1 MWGGRGRCCWPRW
14 PMVAAALA
22 PAAAQPQPKAN
33 DIGITDSEIRIA
45 VVADV
50 DNPVVPALFKSGVD
64 AVQAWAKTVN
74 QQGGIAGRKVVV
86 DFIDSRLS
94 PNDARNAL
102 ITACSQDFA
111 LVGTEALF
119 ITNVSDLETCNNVQG
134 QPVGIPDLSGIA
146 TLGRALFAGDLL
158 PQQRRRR
165 PRDQGRPPAD
175 VHRGAGR
182 LPLLRQDEQGSPRHL
197 ARAPWTS
204 RT

>member
-1 MWGGRGRCCWPRW
+1 MLLATVA
-14 PMVAAALA
+14 MVAAALA
-22 PAAAQPQPKAN
+22 PAAAQQQPKAN

-94 PNDARNAL
+94 PNDARNTL

-119 ITNVSDLETCNNVQG
+119 ITNVSDLETCKNAQG

-146 TLGRALFAGDLL
+146 TSAERCSPVTYYLNSDAAYS
-158 PQQRRRR
+158 
-165 PRDQGRPPAD
+165 RDQGRPPAD
-175 VHRGAGR
+175 VHRAAGR

-197 ARAPWTS
+197 ARRQRTS